1 MPNMSGGE
9 LARELGRLRPDTK
22 FLFVSD
28 YSGKMVLDLRV
39 VDLET
44 NLLQKPYTLEQHS
57 FKIGSALSQ
66 SSKAAN
72 GRT

>member
-1 MPNMSGGE
+1 MASMLFRWHG
-9 LARELGRLRPDTK
+9 PDTK
-22 FLFVSD
+22 FLFVSR
-28 YSGKMVLDLRV
+28 YAGKMVLDHQV

-44 NLLQKPYTLEQHS
+44 NLLQKTYTLKQHS